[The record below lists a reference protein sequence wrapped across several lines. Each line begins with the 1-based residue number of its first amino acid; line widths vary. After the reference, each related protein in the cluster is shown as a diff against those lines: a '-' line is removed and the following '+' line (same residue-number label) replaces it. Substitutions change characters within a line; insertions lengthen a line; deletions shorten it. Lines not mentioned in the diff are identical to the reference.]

1 LIATNFCFW
10 IGVIGNNI
18 MNDKFMAQHTHH
30 NDSEEN
36 IRVAFFLNLF
46 FTIIE
51 FVGGFLTN
59 SMAILSDAVHDLG
72 DSFSVGLSWYFQRL
86 AKKGRDEEYTYGYKR
101 FSILGAIINSLILV
115 VGSVVILFNAVPRL
129 FHPEQPDSGGMLVL
143 AIAGVVINGAAVL
156 KLKRGHSL
164 NERVI
169 SLHLLEDVLG
179 WAAILIGA
187 LVMYFVDVPVLDP
200 ILSIAITLYV
210 LFHVY
215 SNIKESLHIIL
226 QGAPIDIKI
235 DEIKKE
241 ILALE
246 DVDSV
251 HDLHL
256 WSEDGE
262 YNVMTVHVVLNR
274 ALSMDEL
281 QRLKNK
287 IREKMQAM
295 KVQHST
301 IEFETRGENCE
312 MEECC

>member
-1 LIATNFCFW
+1 
-10 IGVIGNNI
+10 
-18 MNDKFMAQHTHH
+18 
-30 NDSEEN
+30 
-36 IRVAFFLNLF
+36 
-46 FTIIE
+46 
-51 FVGGFLTN
+51 
-59 SMAILSDAVHDLG
+59 MAILSDAVHDLG

-101 FSILGAIINSLILV
+101 FSLLGAIINSLILV

-129 FHPEQPDSGGMLVL
+129 FHPEQPDSGGMLIL
-143 AIAGVVINGAAVL
+143 AIAGIVINGAAVL
-156 KLKRGHSL
+156 RLKRGHSL

-187 LVMYFVDVPVLDP
+187 LVMYVVNVPVLDP
-200 ILSIAITLYV
+200 ILSIAITFYV

-262 YNVMTVHVVLNR
+262 YNVMTVHVVLKQ
-274 ALSMDEL
+274 ALPMDKL
-281 QRLKNK
+281 HKLKNK
-287 IREKMQAM
+287 IREKMQEM

-301 IEFETRGENCE
+301 IEFEISGENCE

>member
-1 LIATNFCFW
+1 
-10 IGVIGNNI
+10 
-18 MNDKFMAQHTHH
+18 MAQHTHH

-187 LVMYFVDVPVLDP
+187 LVMYFVDIPVLDP

>member
-1 LIATNFCFW
+1 
-10 IGVIGNNI
+10 
-18 MNDKFMAQHTHH
+18 MAQHTHH

>member
-1 LIATNFCFW
+1 MTH
-10 IGVIGNNI
+10 
-18 MNDKFMAQHTHH
+18 HTHH

-101 FSILGAIINSLILV
+101 FSLLGAIINSLILV

-129 FHPEQPDSGGMLVL
+129 FHPEQPDSGGMLIL
-143 AIAGVVINGAAVL
+143 AIAGIVINGAAVL
-156 KLKRGHSL
+156 RLKRGHSL
-164 NERVI
+164 SERVI

-187 LVMYFVDVPVLDP
+187 LVMYVVNVPVLDP
-200 ILSIAITLYV
+200 ILSIAITFYV

-262 YNVMTVHVVLNR
+262 YNVMTVHVVLKQ
-274 ALSMDEL
+274 ALPMDKL
-281 QRLKNK
+281 HKLKNK
-287 IREKMQAM
+287 IREKMQEM

-301 IEFETRGENCE
+301 IEFEISGENCE

>member
-1 LIATNFCFW
+1 
-10 IGVIGNNI
+10 
-18 MNDKFMAQHTHH
+18 MAYPIHHTHH
-30 NDSEEN
+30 NESEEN
-36 IRVAFFLNLF
+36 IRTAFFLNLC

-72 DSFSVGLSWYFQRL
+72 DSFSVGLSWYFQRM

-101 FSILGAIINSLILV
+101 FSLLGAIINSLILV

-129 FHPEQPDSGGMLVL
+129 FHPEQPDSGGMLILAVL
-143 AIAGVVINGAAVL
+143 GVAINGVAVL
-156 KLKRGHSL
+156 RLKRGHSL

-179 WAAILIGA
+179 WVAILIGA
-187 LVMYFVDVPVLDP
+187 LVMHFVDVPILDP

-215 SNIKESLHIIL
+215 KNIKESLHIIL
-226 QGAPIDIKI
+226 QGAPIDIKM
-235 DEIKKE
+235 DEIEKE
-241 ILALE
+241 ILSLD
-246 DVDSV
+246 DVDGV
-251 HDLHL
+251 HDLHI
-256 WSEDGE
+256 WSADGE
-262 YNVMTVHVVLNR
+262 YNVMTVHVVLKQ
-274 ALSMDEL
+274 ALSMDKL
-281 QRLKNK
+281 HKLKNE

-295 KVQHST
+295 KIQHST
-301 IEFETRGENCE
+301 IEFETPGENCE

>member
-1 LIATNFCFW
+1 MTH
-10 IGVIGNNI
+10 
-18 MNDKFMAQHTHH
+18 HTHY

-101 FSILGAIINSLILV
+101 FSLLGAIINSLILV

-129 FHPEQPDSGGMLVL
+129 FHPEQPDSGGMLML
-143 AIAGVVINGAAVL
+143 AIAGIVINGAAVL
-156 KLKRGHSL
+156 RLKRGHSL

-262 YNVMTVHVVLNR
+262 YNVMTVHVVLKQ
-274 ALSMDEL
+274 ALPMDKL
-281 QRLKNK
+281 HMLKNK

-301 IEFETRGENCE
+301 IEFEISGENCE

>member
-1 LIATNFCFW
+1 
-10 IGVIGNNI
+10 
-18 MNDKFMAQHTHH
+18 MAYPIHHTHH
-30 NDSEEN
+30 NESEEN
-36 IRVAFFLNLF
+36 IRTAFFLNLC

-72 DSFSVGLSWYFQRL
+72 DSFSVGLSWYFQRMS
-86 AKKGRDEEYTYGYKR
+86 KKGRDEEYTYGYKR
-101 FSILGAIINSLILV
+101 FSLLGAIINSLILV

-129 FHPEQPDSGGMLVL
+129 FHPEQPDSGGMLILAVL
-143 AIAGVVINGAAVL
+143 GVTINGAAVL
-156 KLKRGHSL
+156 RLKRGHSL

-187 LVMYFVDVPVLDP
+187 LVMHFVDVPVLDP

-241 ILALE
+241 ILSLD

-251 HDLHL
+251 HDLHI
-256 WSEDGE
+256 WSADGE
-262 YNVMTVHVVLNR
+262 YNVMTVHVVLKR
-274 ALSMDEL
+274 VLSMNEL

-301 IEFETRGENCE
+301 IEFEMPGENCE

>member
-1 LIATNFCFW
+1 
-10 IGVIGNNI
+10 
-18 MNDKFMAQHTHH
+18 MAYPIHHTHH
-30 NDSEEN
+30 NESEEN
-36 IRVAFFLNLF
+36 IRTAFFLNLC

-72 DSFSVGLSWYFQRL
+72 DSFSVGLSWYFQRMS
-86 AKKGRDEEYTYGYKR
+86 KKGRDEEYTYGYKR
-101 FSILGAIINSLILV
+101 FSLLGAIINSLILV

-129 FHPEQPDSGGMLVL
+129 FHPEQPDSGGMLILAVL
-143 AIAGVVINGAAVL
+143 GVAINGAAVL
-156 KLKRGHSL
+156 RLKRGHSL

-215 SNIKESLHIIL
+215 NNIKESLHIIL
-226 QGAPIDIKI
+226 QGAPADIKI

-241 ILALE
+241 ILSLD

-251 HDLHL
+251 HDLHI
-256 WSEDGE
+256 WSADGE
-262 YNVMTVHVVLNR
+262 YNVMTVHVVLKR

-301 IEFETRGENCE
+301 IEFEMPGENCE

>member
-1 LIATNFCFW
+1 
-10 IGVIGNNI
+10 
-18 MNDKFMAQHTHH
+18 MAHPTHH
-30 NDSEEN
+30 NESEEN
-36 IRVAFFLNLF
+36 IRTAFFLNLC

-101 FSILGAIINSLILV
+101 FSLLGAIINSLILV

-129 FHPEQPDSGGMLVL
+129 FHPEQPDSGGMLILAVL
-143 AIAGVVINGAAVL
+143 GVTINGAAVL
-156 KLKRGHSL
+156 RLKRGYSL

-187 LVMYFVDVPVLDP
+187 LVMHFVDVPVLDP

-241 ILALE
+241 ILSL
-246 DVDSV
+246 DNVDSV
-251 HDLHL
+251 HDLHI
-256 WSEDGE
+256 WSADGE
-262 YNVMTVHVVLNR
+262 YNVMTVHVVLKR
-274 ALSMDEL
+274 VLSMNEL

-301 IEFETRGENCE
+301 IEFEMPGENCE

>member
-1 LIATNFCFW
+1 
-10 IGVIGNNI
+10 

-30 NDSEEN
+30 NESEEN

-129 FHPEQPDSGGMLVL
+129 FHPEQPDSGGMLML

-200 ILSIAITLYV
+200 ILSIAITFYV

-215 SNIKESLHIIL
+215 SNIKESLRIIL

-274 ALSMDEL
+274 AFSMDEL

-301 IEFETRGENCE
+301 IEFEILGENCE

>member
-1 LIATNFCFW
+1 
-10 IGVIGNNI
+10 
-18 MNDKFMAQHTHH
+18 MAQHTHH

-129 FHPEQPDSGGMLVL
+129 FHPEQPDSGGMLML

>member
-1 LIATNFCFW
+1 
-10 IGVIGNNI
+10 
-18 MNDKFMAQHTHH
+18 
-30 NDSEEN
+30 
-36 IRVAFFLNLF
+36 
-46 FTIIE
+46 
-51 FVGGFLTN
+51 
-59 SMAILSDAVHDLG
+59 MAILSDAVHDLG
-72 DSFSVGLSWYFQRL
+72 DSFSVGLSWYFQRMS
-86 AKKGRDEEYTYGYKR
+86 KKGRDEEYTYGYKR
-101 FSILGAIINSLILV
+101 FSLLGAIINSLILV

-129 FHPEQPDSGGMLVL
+129 FHPEQPDSGGMLILAVL
-143 AIAGVVINGAAVL
+143 GVAINGAAVL
-156 KLKRGHSL
+156 RLKRGHSL

-187 LVMYFVDVPVLDP
+187 LVMHFVDVPVLDP

-241 ILALE
+241 ILSLD

-251 HDLHL
+251 HDLHI
-256 WSEDGE
+256 WSADGE
-262 YNVMTVHVVLNR
+262 YNVMTVHVVLKR
-274 ALSMDEL
+274 VLSMNEL

-301 IEFETRGENCE
+301 IEFEMPGENCE